1 MRTNREETTPGLLL
15 INATTVERS
24 SSKTFLICLEKCP
37 KIYKV
42 DVFIVAT
49 IIYFVNCVVRIYVT
63 KGFPVITFGSG
74 LKYLRNIILLND
86 RIFRSYLLG

>member
-49 IIYFVNCVVRIYVT
+49 IIYFVWLEST
-63 KGFPVITFGSG
+63 LQKGFLS
-74 LKYLRNIILLND
+74 LL
-86 RIFRSYLLG
+86 SEVV